1 MRISDLPLW
10 RVRRARVERELGED
24 ALKHLLGLEHQ
35 GRRATFQSLA
45 GALKLSDR
53 RLMALAG
60 RLERDGLVRTRG
72 QDFYLTSEGERRA
85 LQVVRAHRLWE
96 RYLADEAQLPLS
108 RLHGEAD
115 RREHQLSTSEVD
127 RLDASLGHPRTDP
140 HGDPIP
146 TREGTLAP
154 SIGVALTEWNSDTP
168 GRIVHLEDEPP
179 IVYAQILAEG
189 VRLGQIVRVL
199 DVTPERILLTDGET
213 EFRLAPAVA
222 ANVFVAPVAHA
233 AERPAGTVP
242 LSELHDNADA
252 DVVGLDDACQG
263 FTRRRLLDLGFTP
276 GAHVTNEMRT
286 FAGDPCAYRIR
297 GVLIALRREQA
308 QQIFVRPG
316 DHHAAQL

>member
-1 MRISDLPLW
+1 MRIGVLPLW
-10 RVRRARVERELGED
+10 RRRRARIERELAED

-35 GRRATFQSLA
+35 GRRATLHSLA

-60 RLERDGLVRTRG
+60 RLERDGLVRARG
-72 QDFYLTSEGERRA
+72 QDLCLTSEGERRA
-85 LQVVRAHRLWE
+85 LHVVRAHRLWE
-96 RYLADEAQLPLS
+96 RYLADEARLPLS
-108 RLHGEAD
+108 ELHREAD
-115 RREHQLSTSEVD
+115 RREHHLSAVQVD
-127 RLDASLGHPRTDP
+127 QLDASLGHPQTDP

-146 TREGTLAP
+146 TRDGTLAP
-154 SIGVALTEWNSDTP
+154 PAGVALTEWSSDAP

-179 IVYAQILAEG
+179 IVYEQILAEG
-189 VRLGQIVRVL
+189 LRVGQIVRVL
-199 DVTPERILLTDGET
+199 DATPERILLTDGET

-222 ANVFVAPVAHA
+222 ANVSIAPVTQP
-233 AERPAGTVP
+233 AEQPAGTVP
-242 LSELHDNADA
+242 LSELCDHAEA
-252 DVVGLDDACQG
+252 DVVGLDEACQG

-276 GAHVTNEMRT
+276 GAHVTSEMRT
-286 FAGDPCAYRIR
+286 FAGDPRAYRIR